1 MSASA
6 LNPKRKP
13 RISASERRRQLIE
26 AALPL
31 FAQVG
36 FRGVTTRQLAT
47 TAGVSEA
54 LLYQHFPSKEELY
67 SAVQDYCCQPREE
80 LKAVLTSLIPST
92 STLVGLLYFQTKM
105 VVDKA
110 VMGGG
115 GGNQIFPRLMMHSVL
130 EDGEF
135 ARLYLQRAVS
145 RMAATMQRSVTAAKD
160 SGDIAVDDMSD
171 EMRFWF
177 CHHLLV
183 TVLMYRLTP
192 DPVVAYPISEDA
204 LLMQIVVFMLR
215 GLGMT
220 DAAMAKYCNFDAL
233 REQSQKWL
241 NLIRDYPA
249 GSEGNVS

>member
-1 MSASA
+1 MPKASE
-6 LNPKRKP
+6 NIKRKQ
-13 RISASERRRQLIE
+13 RISSNERRRQLIE

-67 SAVQDYCCQPREE
+67 SAVQDHCCQPREE
-80 LKAVLTSLIPST
+80 LKAILSGLEPST

-105 VVDKA
+105 VIDKV
-110 VMGGG
+110 VMGGN

-135 ARLYLQRAVS
+135 ARLYLKRAVS
-145 RMAATMQRSVTAAKD
+145 RMSATMQRSVAAAKV
-160 SGDIAVDDMSD
+160 SGDIVGDGMSD
-171 EMRFWF
+171 ELRFWF

-192 DPVVAYPISEDA
+192 EPVVAYQVTEEQ
-204 LLMQIVVFMLR
+204 LLEQIMLYMLR
-215 GLGMT
+215 GIGLT
-220 DAAMAKYCNFDAL
+220 EAAISKYCNFASLHD
-233 REQSQKWL
+233 QTQMWL
-241 NLIRDYPA
+241 NLIRDNTA
-249 GSEGNVS
+249 ESEGTHS